1 MSPTEKSNIQDE
13 RHPLAKTNLVRN
25 TAVVVII
32 AIVLFFLQAV
42 PVSQSEPILGYRV
55 GVLYLAFAAA
65 LILVASRFRNDREWL
80 MIPITMDLAEFA
92 NSLFQV
98 ILVTTHANIPADPM
112 AVVPLVVTGVLSVYY
127 VLCYRQLPRR

>member
-1 MSPTEKSNIQDE
+1 MNII
-13 RHPLAKTNLVRN
+13 RSLRPVLYVN
-25 TAVVVII
+25 TAVLVII
-32 AIVLFFLQAV
+32 AIVLFFIQAV
-42 PVSQSEPILGYRV
+42 PVSQSEPILAYRV

-98 ILVTTHANIPADPM
+98 ILVTTHANILADPM
-112 AVVPLVVTGVLSVYY
+112 AVVPWSLRAYFLYTT
-127 VLCYRQLPRR
+127 

>member
-1 MSPTEKSNIQDE
+1 MVVSKRISGEDSMSPTEKSNIQDE

-42 PVSQSEPILGYRV
+42 PVSQSEPILAYRV

-80 MIPITMDLAEFA
+80 MIPIT
-92 NSLFQV
+92 V
-98 ILVTTHANIPADPM
+98 IWRSSRIH
-112 AVVPLVVTGVLSVYY
+112 SS
-127 VLCYRQLPRR
+127 R

>member
-1 MSPTEKSNIQDE
+1 MSPTEKSNSQDE
-13 RHPLAKTNLVRN
+13 HHPLTKTSLVREHRRSGN
-25 TAVVVII
+25 HRDCS
-32 AIVLFFLQAV
+32 LFH
-42 PVSQSEPILGYRV
+42 PGRSGESSEPILAYRV

-98 ILVTTHANIPADPM
+98 ILVVTHANIPADPM
-112 AVVPLVVTGVLSVYY
+112 AVVPLVVTGV
-127 VLCYRQLPRR
+127 

>member
-13 RHPLAKTNLVRN
+13 RYPLAKTSLVRN

-42 PVSQSEPILGYRV
+42 PVSQSEPILFAYRV

-80 MIPITMDLAEFA
+80 MIPITMIWR
-92 NSLFQV
+92 SSR
-98 ILVTTHANIPADPM
+98 IH
-112 AVVPLVVTGVLSVYY
+112 SS
-127 VLCYRQLPRR
+127 R